1 MWRLSAG
8 SGPALLWA
16 MEVYQK
22 QEGKQPR
29 SQDLLGLTHLR

>member
-1 MWRLSAG
+1 MWQLSAG

-16 MEVYQK
+16 MEAYQK

-29 SQDLLGLTHLR
+29 R